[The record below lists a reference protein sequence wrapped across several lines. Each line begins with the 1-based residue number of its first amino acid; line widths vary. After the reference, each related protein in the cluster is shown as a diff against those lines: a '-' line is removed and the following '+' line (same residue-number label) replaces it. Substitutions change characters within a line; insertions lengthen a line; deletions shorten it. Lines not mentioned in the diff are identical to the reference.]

1 MEEILSKGFL
11 VAAQNT
17 DSVDYVK
24 QAYVLALSI
33 KNSQKNHSSLSIM
46 TNDIVPDNYRKVFD
60 HVIPIPWEDHSQDK
74 SWKVEN
80 RWKLYHVT
88 PYDETIVLDTDML
101 LLEDISLWWK
111 HCSNY
116 DLLFCNRVKNYKNE
130 IILKDTF
137 HRNAFIENNLSNPY
151 FALHYFKKSNFVHE
165 FYKVLEFVVFNW
177 EWCWTKFA
185 PNYYQ
190 NWLSMDLASAIA
202 IEILGCHEQ
211 VLDIAGPLE
220 FVHMKPAIQNWFEK
234 NIPWSEVVPFN
245 INNNGDLI
253 IGNMKQF
260 KLIHYVEKDFIS
272 NSTVKTYENLLK

>member
-1 MEEILSKGFL
+1 MSKGFI

-17 DSVDYVK
+17 DTVDYIK

-33 KNSQKNHSSLSIM
+33 KNSQKDVSCISIM
-46 TNDIVPDNYRKVFD
+46 TNDSIPDTYRHAFD
-60 HVIPIPWEDHSQDK
+60 QIIPIPWVDDSKDK

-101 LLEDISLWWK
+101 LLEDISLWWR

-116 DLLFCNRVKNYKNE
+116 ELLFCNRVKNYKNE
-130 IILKDTF
+130 LVLEDTF
-137 HRNAFIENNLSNPY
+137 YRNAFIKNNLSNPY
-151 FALHYFKKSNFVHE
+151 FALHYFKKSDFAHE

-185 PNYYQ
+185 PDHYQ

-202 IEILGCHEQ
+202 IEISGCHGQ
-211 VLDIAGPLE
+211 VLDSAGPLE
-220 FVHMKPAIQNWFEK
+220 FVHMKPALQNWIEK
-234 NIPWSEVVPFN
+234 TTPWSEIVPFYVN
-245 INNNGDLI
+245 SDGELI
-253 IGNMKQF
+253 IGNMKQT
-260 KLIHYVEKDFIS
+260 KLVHYVEKSFLS
-272 NSTVKTYENLLK
+272 ESLVKTYEGLLV